1 MRNGGLQEANSFEFQ
16 YKNSLQPHAS
26 KPQHKLSKS
35 YLAKEVKRAVDPSED
50 ALMGGDSREGT
61 IEDPTSGRG
70 DQSSKGTKIVTHSK
84 L

>member
-16 YKNSLQPHAS
+16 YKNSLAQ

-70 DQSSKGTKIVTHSK
+70 EPSSKGTKIVTHSK